1 MLDIYLITLAIA
13 LAVGLVL
20 TLALLAVSRTTRFT
34 ALFDVRGPDE
44 KPRWGGL
51 VFLGTFAISPFL
63 AAAVSDHASE
73 FFTPRAGSFMGFVA
87 AVTLV
92 FLVGFLDDIRL
103 ASPGLRSLVELV
115 AATAV
120 YAAGYRI
127 DDIGF
132 PVGPEIHLGWFGYF
146 VTIAWIWA
154 ITNAFNIIDGRDGV
168 ALGVAIFAAVTLAV
182 VAGHSSHPTVALLL
196 VALVGAGLGFLPFNL
211 PPASAY
217 VGDSGA
223 YVLGFVIGTLS
234 IRAATGPTDAV
245 FVAVP
250 IIALGFPLLDFGF
263 AAFRRIL
270 DGRHPMIGDLDHI
283 HNRLEASGAG
293 PRGLLAIIYS
303 FAAMFSLGAILL
315 HYVDSTYLEAAVFV
329 GLVALVGGILFK
341 LGYLVTVWNS
351 QSIVWLRQR
360 VFAPEPQSAPGDRQ

>member
-1 MLDIYLITLAIA
+1 MLEIYLITLAIS
-13 LAVGLVL
+13 
-20 TLALLAVSRTTRFT
+20 LALGLAFTVAFLAVSRTTRFT
-34 ALFDVRGPDE
+34 GLFDVRGAEE
-44 KPRWGGL
+44 KPRWGGV
-51 VFLGTFAISPFL
+51 VFLAAFASAPFL
-63 AAAVSDHASE
+63 AAAVSSQANE
-73 FFTPRAGSFMGFVA
+73 FFTPRADTFMGFVA

-92 FLVGFLDDIRL
+92 FLVGFLDDIKL
-103 ASPGLRSLVELV
+103 ASPGLRSAVELV

-132 PVGPEIHLGWFGYF
+132 PIGPEISLGWFGYF

-182 VAGHSSHPTVALLL
+182 VAGNSSHPTVAMLL

-211 PPASAY
+211 PPASTY

-223 YVLGFVIGTLS
+223 YVLGFIIGTLS

-245 FVAVP
+245 FIAVP
-250 IIALGFPLLDFGF
+250 IIVLGFPLLDFGF

-270 DGRHPMIGDLDHI
+270 DGRHPMIGDADHI
-283 HNRLEASGAG
+283 HDRLEAAGAG
-293 PRGLLAIIYS
+293 PRGLLVVIYS
-303 FAAMFSLGAILL
+303 IGAMFSLGAILL
-315 HYVDSTYLEAAVFV
+315 HYVDSVYLEGAVFV
-329 GLVALVGGILFK
+329 TLVALVSGILLK
-341 LGYLVTVWNS
+341 LGYVVTLWNS

-360 VFAPEPQSAPGDRQ
+360 VFAPEPQPHSSDQQ